1 MLMKLNAGQLMN
13 PWLVKDY
20 PRSLS
25 VMKALKN
32 LAQPT
37 FQKAL
42 LFPFISG
49 PNLIKLFGAYLGA

>member
-1 MLMKLNAGQLMN
+1 
-13 PWLVKDY
+13 
-20 PRSLS
+20 
-25 VMKALKN
+25 MKALKN